1 MIRIIDNEIIRFLI
15 AGTATL
21 IIDYGVLLA
30 LTDFCHVYYIL
41 SATISF
47 VLAVV
52 ANYYICLTWVF
63 KNSKKQSRKQFAFFV
78 ATSIIG
84 LLLNI
89 GIMKIAVDFM
99 KIHYVMAKIVS
110 TVLVT
115 AWNYVT
121 KKRSIEMKII

>member
-1 MIRIIDNEIIRFLI
+1 MIRIFNNEIIRFLI
-15 AGTATL
+15 AGAATL
-21 IIDYGVLLA
+21 IIDYGLLVA
-30 LTDFCHVYYIL
+30 LTDYCYVYYVF

-63 KNSKKQSRKQFAFFV
+63 RNSKKQSKKQFAFFV

-99 KIHYVMAKIVS
+99 KIHYVMAKMIS

-115 AWNYVT
+115 VWNYVT
-121 KKRSIEMKII
+121 KKKSLEMN